1 MQTYPV
7 VFNFFIIRI
16 YYSDKLLAR
25 FYVSVSD
32 VIPTLLPVL
41 QILLLR
47 TTKMLLGL
55 LLTI

>member
-7 VFNFFIIRI
+7 VFNLFIIRI
-16 YYSDKLLAR
+16 YYSDKLLAQ